1 MQGITLSDLAAM
13 SAQEQKQYLGENL
26 YTRIISIDPL
36 FQDMDLAG
44 KITGMLLEMDNA
56 DLLHLLES
64 QDALREKVQ
73 EAIAVL
79 EAHKHK
85 ENTSQLSAAAM
96 AGMPRALP
104 TMPWVPPTRL
114 QYTPVARNRPT
125 PQGEDVSVVNTH
137 HMHACACTSCCMHI
151 LNLIVLTCFDN
162 A

>member
-44 KITGMLLEMDNA
+44 KITGMLLEMDNT

-104 TMPWVPPTRL
+104 TMPWVPPTMPRAPPTRV
-114 QYTPVARNRPT
+114 QYTPGAKNRPT
-125 PQGEDVSVVNTH
+125 PQGEDMSVVNTH
-137 HMHACACTSCCMHI
+137 HMHDCTPVVACT
-151 LNLIVLTCFDN
+151 F
-162 A
+162 